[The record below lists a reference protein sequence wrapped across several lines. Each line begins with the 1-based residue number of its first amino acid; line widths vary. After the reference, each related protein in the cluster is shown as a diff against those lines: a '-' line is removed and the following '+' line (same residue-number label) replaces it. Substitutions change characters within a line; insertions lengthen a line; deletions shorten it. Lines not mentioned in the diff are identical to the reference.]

1 MLWVPRQERRTSQ
14 LHPDRGAEL
23 PHGMHCAKSQREKNP
38 PKTTWPWLGVKA
50 PGSYVPGSNTADWKL
65 QRFPVDSVLFSWP
78 NFFQTV
84 NSCKSSTEPSIN
96 LVKSWL
102 IPEQRNVLIV
112 ILARNAYIV
121 IGLRVQSI
129 ALEQRYCPPATS
141 SFSISQRS
149 SFLQH
154 VCRLNYQVRMKV
166 CDGRT
171 GALQLQLSSLTPNAE
186 ANAMWKLL
194 PNRKRKA
201 NSPGQSETCKYN
213 HDLCHLQHNG
223 KLLIKV
229 PIVSGM

>member
-1 MLWVPRQERRTSQ
+1 MTFPIYRWHYSHDLLCRGRQGEAWALWVSTLTSASGLVTMLRVPWQERRTSQ

-38 PKTTWPWLGVKA
+38 PKTTWPWPGVKA
-50 PGSYVPGSNTADWKL
+50 PGSYVPGSNTADRKL

-121 IGLRVQSI
+121 IGLSAI
-129 ALEQRYCPPATS
+129 
-141 SFSISQRS
+141 
-149 SFLQH
+149 
-154 VCRLNYQVRMKV
+154 
-166 CDGRT
+166 
-171 GALQLQLSSLTPNAE
+171 
-186 ANAMWKLL
+186 
-194 PNRKRKA
+194 
-201 NSPGQSETCKYN
+201 NSPGAKVLTT
-213 HDLCHLQHNG
+213 CHLLFFYLTNI
-223 KLLIKV
+223 KLLTTCL
-229 PIVSGM
+229 